1 MADPAKGMLVCWKCG
16 AELRGVP
23 LPLSRTAECPAC
35 KAELHVCRL
44 CRFYEPRTTRQCT
57 EIRAE
62 EVVNKEHANF
72 CDWFKPRANA
82 FDARA
87 EAKAADAKAR
97 LGGLFGGTERAAEAK
112 DPAREAAERLF
123 GDRKKPS

>member
-1 MADPAKGMLVCWKCG
+1 MASGLVCWKCG
-16 AELRGVP
+16 GSLAALP

-44 CRFYEPRTTRQCT
+44 CQFFDPRTTRQCR

-62 EVVNKEHANF
+62 EVINKEQANF
-72 CDWFKPRANA
+72 CDWFKPRPNA

-87 EAKAADAKAR
+87 RERVQAAKSKLDA
-97 LGGLFGGTERAAEAK
+97 LFGASSTAEEAPDAARA
-112 DPAREAAERLF
+112 AAERF
-123 GDRKKPS
+123 FRGKGDSDKK

>member
-1 MADPAKGMLVCWKCG
+1 MASLPVCWKCG

-23 LPLSRTAECPAC
+23 LPLSRMAECPAC

-44 CRFYEPRTTRQCT
+44 CQFYDARTIRQCA

-62 EVVNKEHANF
+62 EVIKKDQANY
-72 CDWFKPRANA
+72 CDWFKHRLNA

-87 EAKAADAKAR
+87 HAKTGAAKSKLDA
-97 LGGLFGGTERAAEAK
+97 LFGDAGPAAEAA
-112 DPAREAAERLF
+112 DPARAAAERLF
-123 GDRKKPS
+123 GEKKKPP

>member
-1 MADPAKGMLVCWKCG
+1 MASELVCWKCG
-16 AELRGVP
+16 GSLRALP

-44 CRFYEPRTTRQCT
+44 CRFFDPRTTRQCG

-62 EVVNKEHANF
+62 EVINKEHANF
-72 CDWFKPRANA
+72 CDWFKPRSNA

-87 EAKAADAKAR
+87 QQKATSAKSKLDA
-97 LGGLFGGTERAAEAK
+97 LFGGTAAADEH
-112 DPAREAAERLF
+112 DPAREAADRLF
-123 GDRKKPS
+123 GGKGDGGKT

>member
-1 MADPAKGMLVCWKCG
+1 MAGQLVCWKCG

-23 LPLSRTAECPAC
+23 LPLSRMAECPAC

-44 CRFYEPRTTRQCT
+44 CQFYDARTTRKCS

-62 EVVNKEHANF
+62 EVINKERANY
-72 CDWFKPRANA
+72 CDWFKPRPGA

-87 EAKAADAKAR
+87 QGKAASAKSKLDA
-97 LGGLFGGTERAAEAK
+97 LFGGTPPAETPDA
-112 DPAREAAERLF
+112 AREAAERLF
-123 GDRKKPS
+123 GDKKKP

>member
-1 MADPAKGMLVCWKCG
+1 MAALPVCWKCG
-16 AELRGVP
+16 AALRGVP

-35 KAELHVCRL
+35 KAELHACRM
-44 CRFYEPRTTRQCT
+44 CQYYDARTTRQCT

-62 EVVNKEHANF
+62 EIIKKDQANY

-87 EAKAADAKAR
+87 QVKAGAAKVKLD
-97 LGGLFGGTERAAEAK
+97 GLFGAAAPAPESA
-112 DPAREAAERLF
+112 DPARAAAEQF
-123 GDRKKPS
+123 FKGKDKTPPSK

>member
-1 MADPAKGMLVCWKCG
+1 MASLLVCWKCG

-44 CRFYEPRTTRQCT
+44 CQFFDARTMRQCS

-62 EVVNKEHANF
+62 EIIKKDQANY
-72 CDWFKPRANA
+72 CDWFKPRPNA
-82 FDARA
+82 FDASA
-87 EAKAADAKAR
+87 QAKAITAKSK
-97 LGGLFGGTERAAEAK
+97 LDGLFGGAAAPDAT
-112 DPAREAAERLF
+112 DPSREVVERLF
-123 GDRKKPS
+123 GDKKKP

>member
-1 MADPAKGMLVCWKCG
+1 MAASFVCWKCG

-23 LPLSRTAECPAC
+23 LPLSRMAECPAC

-44 CRFYEPRTTRQCT
+44 CQFFDARTTRQCS

-62 EVVNKEHANF
+62 EIIKKDQANY
-72 CDWFKPRANA
+72 CDWFKPRPNA

-87 EAKAADAKAR
+87 QVKATAAKSKLD
-97 LGGLFGGTERAAEAK
+97 GLFGGAAAPDVA
-112 DPAREAAERLF
+112 DPARAVADRLF
-123 GDRKKPS
+123 GGDSKNKK

>member
-1 MADPAKGMLVCWKCG
+1 MSGWTRNALVCWKCG

-23 LPLSRTAECPAC
+23 LPLSRLAACPDC

-44 CRFYEPRTTRQCT
+44 CQFYDARTVRQCS

-62 EVVNKEHANF
+62 EVADKERANY
-72 CDWFKPRANA
+72 CDWFKPRPDA
-82 FDARA
+82 FDPGARA
-87 EAKAADAKAR
+87 KAEAAKSQLDA
-97 LGGLFGGTERAAEAK
+97 LFGEGTAPSADTK

-123 GDRKKPS
+123 GGKKGS